1 MAISNSANQCASAS
15 TNLLARA
22 NFDSLMWP
30 QHGAKRVTTATTNP
44 RGSPAIRA
52 ERCKEELA
60 SLPVAGLLFSTLSA
74 ADRPHSCASLAAS
87 PARHLPQK
95 LSAADDQLDTA
106 TPAPTSASLT
116 PPSPPL
122 AGESGVGIANRERWR
137 SLLAG
142 GAGKRQATS
151 AATPGRSQEPV
162 QSGVIPRPAD
172 ICGRT

>member
-44 RGSPAIRA
+44 RGSQAIRA

-60 SLPVAGLLFSTLSA
+60 RLPVAGLLFSTLSA

-116 PPSPPL
+116 PPSRRQGAR
-122 AGESGVGIANRERWR
+122 AGCGLQIA
-137 SLLAG
+137 SAG
-142 GAGKRQATS
+142 GPSSPVAQASAILRPPPADRTS
-151 AATPGRSQEPV
+151 QV